1 MDNLNFSPI
10 ESSRFLMNIHRAS
23 LSTFKASE
31 IKNHIIE
38 NNVDVLILR
47 LPSSSIATHSNL
59 QNTGFDI
66 IHADS
71 LVYYKS
77 NLEATEVNLLK
88 NKLNFVQIDHLNS
101 KKLNEIIPIIFKNY
115 QNHYFSNPFLNK
127 EKIIEG
133 YIEWA
138 KKYSGIEKGKI
149 SWLIYSEDEIAG
161 FATCSFNEQAKECEG
176 VLYGVMPNFSGKGI
190 YSDIIRFTQKYFKE
204 QGYTKMLV
212 STQLQNIAV
221 QKVWSREGFIIDH
234 SYETYHINAF
244 LNYSVHPAKSS
255 SFIITDEII
264 EDFAKFSGDRN
275 KLHFEKEFAQK
286 FGFKDRIAHGMITQS
301 NLSKIFGIDYPGN
314 GTLYLS
320 NKNIFIAPVY
330 LNKEYYVSITT
341 YFKSES
347 GLHYILAKI
356 SDKEGRLCLLSY
368 NYMLKR

>member
-1 MDNLNFSPI
+1 MDNINFSTV
-10 ESSRFLMNIHRAS
+10 ESSRFLMNVHRGN
-23 LSTFKASE
+23 LQDFKASE
-31 IKNHIIE
+31 IKNYIIT

-47 LPSSSIATHSNL
+47 LPSSSIANHSNL
-59 QNTGFDI
+59 HNTGFDV

-77 NLEATEVNLLK
+77 NLEATEINPLK
-88 NKLNFVQIDHLNS
+88 NKLNFVHIDHLNS
-101 KKLNEIIPIIFKNY
+101 TKLNEIIPIIFNNY

-138 KKYSGIEKGKI
+138 KNYSGMEKGKI
-149 SWLIYSEDEIAG
+149 SWLVYAENEIAG
-161 FATCSFNEQAKECEG
+161 FATCSFNEQNKECEG
-176 VLYGVMPNFSGKGI
+176 VLYGVMPNFSGQGI

-204 QGYTKMLV
+204 IGYTKMIV

-244 LNYSVHPAKSS
+244 LNHSVHPVKTS

-275 KLHFEKEFAQK
+275 KLHFDKEFAQK
-286 FGFKDRIAHGMITQS
+286 TGFKDRIAHGMITQS
-301 NLSKIFGIDYPGN
+301 YLSKIFGIDYPGD

-320 NKNIFIAPVY
+320 NKNIFLAPVY
-330 LNKEYYVSITT
+330 LNKEYDVKLTT

-347 GLHYILAKI
+347 GLHYILAKV